1 MGFIDTENISEE
13 LVVFHCSPTM
23 AGLKTGS
30 LFNCPAK
37 NGRAFIKRIRE
48 MNRHLIPRGVRIV
61 PLKNMGK
68 SVLVYMY
75 RPDRLREDLSNNAA
89 KQILAERDYPVG
101 ETEKCIVELVRR
113 LEDGEAFPHEIG
125 LFLGYP
131 PEDVD
136 GFIRNGAAGAK
147 CIGVWKVYGNVATA
161 QRKFVQYKKCTQL
174 YCEAFQKHRS
184 FDRLIVSFAQNNT

>member
-1 MGFIDTENISEE
+1 MDTENISEE
-13 LVVFHCSPTM
+13 LVIFHCSPTM

-37 NGRAFIKRIRE
+37 NDRVFLKSIRE
-48 MNRHLIPRGVRIV
+48 LNSRLLPRGVRIV

-75 RPDRLREDLSNNAA
+75 RPDRLRVDLDDSGAQ
-89 KQILAERDYPVG
+89 KILAERDYPVG

-147 CIGVWKVYGNVATA
+147 CIGTWKVYGNVETA
-161 QRKFVQYKKCTQL
+161 QRKFAQYKKCTRL
-174 YCEAFQKHRS
+174 YWEAFQKHRS
-184 FDRLIVSFAQNNT
+184 FERLVVRCS